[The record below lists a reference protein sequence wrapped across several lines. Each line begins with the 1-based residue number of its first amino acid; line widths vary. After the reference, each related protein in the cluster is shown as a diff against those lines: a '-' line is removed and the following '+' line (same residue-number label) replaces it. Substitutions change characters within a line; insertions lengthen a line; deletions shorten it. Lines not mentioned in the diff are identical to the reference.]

1 MLALLAVGLLVL
13 FLLAVWGLSLVQ
25 LLGWGVRLAPISLA
39 VPVGVGFLVL
49 FWVALLQMFLG

>member
-1 MLALLAVGLLVL
+1 MLVLLAVGLLVL

-25 LLGWGVRLAPISLA
+25 LLGWGVKLAPISLA